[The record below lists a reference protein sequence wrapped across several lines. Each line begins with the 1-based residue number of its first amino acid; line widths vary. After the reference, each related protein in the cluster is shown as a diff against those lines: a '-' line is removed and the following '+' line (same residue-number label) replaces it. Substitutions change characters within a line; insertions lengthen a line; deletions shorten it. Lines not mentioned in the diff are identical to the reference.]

1 MIKKVTVF
9 QKSDMSD
16 AFTMVLTSPTNVS
29 ADSGFIIDN
38 IDGLGPVDAEINTTE
53 MVVDGD
59 LFNSARVGK
68 RNIVLDLI
76 FYSESGTGIEDVRQF
91 SYRLF
96 PIKKNVYIEIETDN
110 RKVWTQGY
118 VEKNEPSIF
127 SDTEGNQVSLI
138 CPDPKWYDSD
148 NYIEETL
155 DLNDET
161 IIEYDGEVEVGG
173 YLELTVGSA
182 ITKPVSAG
190 VPAFTVS
197 CANPDGSAQLINI
210 FTPNNGFENGDV
222 IKIKST
228 LGDKSCI
235 YTDTADADHNALN
248 LLNQN
253 PDWIKLTNGENS
265 IRVTDSFSALTSVV
279 YTSRICYE
287 GV

>member
-9 QKSDMSD
+9 KKSDKSD
-16 AFTMVLTSPTNVS
+16 AFTMVLTSPINVS
-29 ADSGFIIDN
+29 VNSGFAIDK
-38 IDGLGPVDAEINTTE
+38 IDGLGPVDAEINTSE
-53 MVVDGD
+53 MVIDGD
-59 LFNSARVGK
+59 HFNSARVGK
-68 RNIVLDLI
+68 RNIVLNLL
-76 FYSESGTGIEDVRQF
+76 FYSESGTGIEEVRQF

-118 VEKNEPSIF
+118 VEKNEPDIF
-127 SDTEGNQVSLI
+127 NEMEGNQVSII
-138 CPDPKWYDSD
+138 CPDPKWYDSE

-161 IIEYDGEVEVGG
+161 AIEYDGEVEVGG

-222 IKIKST
+222 IKIKSI
-228 LGDKSCI
+228 LGNKSCI

-253 PDWIKLTNGENS
+253 PDWIKLTTGENN
-265 IRVTDSFSALTSVV
+265 IRVTDSFSALTSAV

>member
-9 QKSDMSD
+9 KKSDKSD
-16 AFTMVLTSPTNVS
+16 AFTMVLTNPINVT
-29 ADSGFIIDN
+29 AYSGFIVDN
-38 IDGLGPVDAEINTTE
+38 IEGLGPVDAEINTSE
-53 MVVDGD
+53 MTIDGD
-59 LFNSARVGK
+59 HFNSARVGK
-68 RNIVLDLI
+68 RNIVLNLN
-76 FYSESGTGIEDVRQF
+76 FYDESGDGIEDVRQF

-96 PIKKNVYIEIETDN
+96 PMKKDVYIEIETDN

-118 VEKNEPSIF
+118 VEKNEPNIF
-127 SDTEGNQVSLI
+127 NEIPGNQVSLI

-155 DLNDET
+155 DLNNET
-161 IIEYDGEVEVGG
+161 AIEYDGEVEVGG
-173 YLELTVGSA
+173 YLELTIGSS
-182 ITKPVSAG
+182 ITKPVSEG

-222 IKIKST
+222 IKIKSI
-228 LGDKSCI
+228 LGNKSCI

-253 PDWIKLTNGENS
+253 PDWIKLTTGENN
-265 IRVTDSFSALTSVV
+265 IRVTDSFSALTSAI

>member
-9 QKSDMSD
+9 KKSDKSD
-16 AFTMVLTSPTNVS
+16 AFTMVLTSPINVS
-29 ADSGFIIDN
+29 VDSGFMIDK
-38 IDGLGPVDAEINTTE
+38 IDGLGPVDAEINTSE
-53 MVVDGD
+53 MVIDGD
-59 LFNSARVGK
+59 HFNSARIGK
-68 RNIVLDLI
+68 RNIVLNLL
-76 FYSESGTGIEDVRQF
+76 FCSESGNGIEDVRQF

-96 PIKKNVYIEIETDN
+96 PIKKNIYIEIETDN

-118 VEKNEPSIF
+118 VEKNEPDIF
-127 SDTEGNQVSLI
+127 NEMEGNQVSLI

-155 DLNDET
+155 YLNDET
-161 IIEYDGEVEVGG
+161 TIEYDGEVEVGG

-222 IKIKST
+222 IKIKSI
-228 LGDKSCI
+228 LGNKSCI

-253 PDWIKLTNGENS
+253 PDWIKLTTGENN
-265 IRVTDSFSALTSVV
+265 IRVTDSFSALTSAV
-279 YTSRICYE
+279 YTSKICYE